1 MKKGEKH
8 IKHLC
13 RLKNVEQEQ
22 LDKLYYDIPHNC
34 INCIHD
40 CKGEI
45 DNVEECKNKETKED
59 LNEIIDMVNL
69 QKVSLKNFCK
79 TYGEK
84 FECELN
90 LKILLEMLK
99 GDKILSYKY
108 YTILATRLHIKKYDE
123 FAIYE
128 DRFIQEDCEND
139 ENDKLINN
147 YMMPQMEGM

>member
-13 RLKNVEQEQ
+13 RLKNIEQEQ

-34 INCIHD
+34 VDCIHD
-40 CKGEI
+40 CKGDFGNI
-45 DNVEECKNKETKED
+45 DNCQNREIREN

-79 TYGEK
+79 TYSEK
-84 FECELN
+84 FGCELKLN
-90 LKILLEMLK
+90 ILLEMLK
-99 GDKILSYKY
+99 AEKILDYKY

-128 DRFIQEDCEND
+128 SRFTEND
-139 ENDKLINN
+139 IENNT
-147 YMMPQMEGM
+147 PQMEGNI